1 MKKYIKPSI
10 LSLEAETSAIMSGS
24 IDDSGQN
31 GNLNNPGTTG
41 ASGARAKHHI
51 MDAIWDENWDT
62 DDEDDNNE

>member
-1 MKKYIKPSI
+1 M
-10 LSLEAETSAIMSGS
+10 SLEAETSAIMSGS

-31 GNLNNPGTTG
+31 GNLNNPGTAG
-41 ASGARAKHHI
+41 ASCARAKHHI

>member
-10 LSLEAETSAIMSGS
+10 LSLETETSAIMSGS
-24 IDDSGQN
+24 INDSGQN
-31 GNLNNPGTTG
+31 GNLNNPGTAD

-62 DDEDDNNE
+62 DEDNNNE